1 MTSTLRGGGRV
12 NKCSGRPIF
21 IFFIKEKYICVIP
34 DIMLSQTLIYNWDE
48 IFLLTLTS
56 DSEPIL

>member
-12 NKCSGRPIF
+12 SKCSGRPIF
-21 IFFIKEKYICVIP
+21 IFFIKENYICVIP